1 MAHQSASCDTAPRSP
16 LQARI
21 GFAPKRAGLIAAI
34 VDRLLEWQ
42 ERNRSRILLG
52 RLDDRM
58 LRDMGLSRA
67 DVDYEVGKPFWR
79 A

>member
-1 MAHQSASCDTAPRSP
+1 MAHQSASCETAPRP
-16 LQARI
+16 AFQACI
-21 GFAPKRAGLIAAI
+21 GFVPRRSGFFAAL

-58 LRDMGLSRA
+58 LRDMGVSRA
-67 DVDYEVGKPFWR
+67 DVDYEVAKPFWR

>member
-1 MAHQSASCDTAPRSP
+1 MAHQSASCETAPRP
-16 LQARI
+16 AFQARI
-21 GFAPKRAGLIAAI
+21 GFVPRRSGFFAAL

-58 LRDMGLSRA
+58 LRDMGVSRA
-67 DVDYEVGKPFWR
+67 DVDYEVAKPFWR

>member
-1 MAHQSASCDTAPRSP
+1 MAHQSASCDTARPAF
-16 LQARI
+16 QARI
-21 GFAPKRAGLIAAI
+21 GFAPRRSGFLAAI
-34 VDRLLEWQ
+34 LDRLLEWQ

-58 LRDMGLSRA
+58 LRDMGISRA
-67 DVDYEVGKPFWR
+67 DVDYEAAKPFWR